1 MRVENRKARFD
12 YEVIKTYEAG
22 IMLTGAE
29 VKSIREGRVS
39 LAGSHVTVRDNEVW
53 IIGMNI
59 SRYSHDGREDQAVDR
74 ERKLLLKRGEIDEI
88 GVERRASS
96 LTMVPLALY
105 NKGALI
111 KLEVGLVRGRKRP
124 QKKELVRRR
133 EQEREIQ
140 RRLKIK

>member
-111 KLEVGLVRGRKRP
+111 KIMTHP
-124 QKKELVRRR
+124 A
-133 EQEREIQ
+133 
-140 RRLKIK
+140 